1 MCLERHVCRHLVSGP
16 PGRGCAGSR
25 ARGLVGVTVLSPS
38 RPKEPAWASG
48 KPGKLSLTK
57 SAPQPQ
63 AWTKDSSSLLQNM
76 IFENVLE
83 SKCVPFL
90 MSPPR
95 ESQHSILSHW
105 FWLVSCSD
113 FFQDGPGTSHQFWLV
128 RFFFFFFPQDGPG
141 TRHWTLKGIVLTVSA
156 VRYNRPLKRL
166 RFGPAGA
173 KQGWLI
179 KFTLC

>member
-128 RFFFFFFPQDGPG
+128 RFFFFFPPRWSRDQALDFE
-141 TRHWTLKGIVLTVSA
+141 RHRVGCQCCEVQQATQKTEIWACWSKTGVA
-156 VRYNRPLKRL
+156 Y
-166 RFGPAGA
+166 
-173 KQGWLI
+173 
-179 KFTLC
+179 